1 MTVATS
7 PRPKPEAIP
16 DHPGV
21 YLFRDRDGRVI
32 YVGKAVSLHQ
42 RTASYFQPMPGTCTP
57 RTAAM
62 VEASASLER
71 MSSSPR
77 SRPSSSGTT

>member
-21 YLFRDRDGRVI
+21 YLFRDRVGRVI
-32 YVGKAVSLHQ
+32 
-42 RTASYFQPMPGTCTP
+42 
-57 RTAAM
+57 
-62 VEASASLER
+62 
-71 MSSSPR
+71 
-77 SRPSSSGTT
+77 